1 MTRGKTILVLGGGI
15 GGSVAAIRLRKLLPR
30 EHRVVLVERESTH
43 VFEPSFLWLMI
54 GARRA
59 SQISRP
65 MTALAK
71 RGIELVQGTIEH
83 IDPVRRIVR
92 VDGKELAADYLVIA
106 LGADLA
112 PEAIP
117 GLAQAGHNFY
127 TLSGAQSLREAR
139 LNVRSGRIAV
149 LVSAMPF
156 KCPGAPNE
164 AAMLLEHDC
173 RKRGVRDQVEI
184 DLYTAEPGPMP
195 VAGPAVSNALRQM
208 IEAKG
213 IGYHPNHAVTA
224 VDPVQR
230 RMSFANGA
238 SAQFD
243 LLAYVPPHRA
253 PQAVRNAGMCGE
265 SGWVPVDRATL
276 ATKFPGVFAIG
287 DVTGIVLT
295 SIGKPLPKAGVFAHY
310 EAEVVADNI
319 ARELTG
325 KGAERRFTGD
335 GACFLETGDGRAAY
349 GSGNFYA
356 DPAPQIRLRT
366 PSALLHLV
374 KVAAEKWWLYRWS
387 WRNREQAS
395 GIECD
400 CAGDTS
406 SRIPKG

>member
-1 MTRGKTILVLGGGI
+1 MTPGKTILVLGGGI
-15 GGSVAAIRLRKLLPR
+15 GGSVAARRLRKLLPR
-30 EHRVVLVERESTH
+30 AHRVVVVERESTH
-43 VFEPSFLWLMI
+43 VFAPSFLWLML
-54 GARRA
+54 GERRA

-65 MTALAK
+65 MTALSK
-71 RGIELVQGTIEH
+71 RGIELIQGTIEH

-92 VDGKELAADYLVIA
+92 VDGKELAANYLVIA

-112 PEAIP
+112 PETVP

-127 TLSGAQSLREAR
+127 ALHGAESLREAR
-139 LNVRSGRIAV
+139 LSVRSGRIAV

-173 RKRGVRDQVEI
+173 RRRGVRDQVAI

-195 VAGPAVSNALRQM
+195 VAGPVVSAALRQM

-213 IGYHPNHAVTA
+213 IGYHPNHAVTT

-230 RMSFANGA
+230 RIVFANGSTA
-238 SAQFD
+238 EFD

-253 PQAVRNAGMCGE
+253 PQVLRDAGMCAE
-265 SGWVPVDRATL
+265 SGWVPVDRGTL

-287 DVTGIVLT
+287 DVTGIMLS

-310 EAEVVADNI
+310 EAEVVAHNI

-325 KGAERRFTGD
+325 NGVEQRFTGD

-356 DPAPQIRLRT
+356 DPAPQIRLRS
-366 PSALLHLV
+366 PSVLLHLG
-374 KVAAEKWWLYRWS
+374 KVVTEKWWLYR
-387 WRNREQAS
+387 
-395 GIECD
+395 
-400 CAGDTS
+400 
-406 SRIPKG
+406 